1 MVEQLW
7 TEKYEEW
14 AKRHV
19 RRLPRWLLKNL
30 AKLNSI
36 FPRWFGELPGRKMG
50 DPETPDGEDDVNEE
64 EVDEEE
70 EEEEE
75 EEVEYDDDEEEE
87 EYSEYSEEEE

>member
-1 MVEQLW
+1 MSVVCRGNRCQRIL
-7 TEKYEEW
+7 
-14 AKRHV
+14 HF
-19 RRLPRWLLKNL
+19 

-70 EEEEE
+70 EED
-75 EEVEYDDDEEEE
+75 EVEDDDDEEEE